1 MAYVYVQHA
10 QCVLLFLVLV
20 VNSDRFY
27 IVTHSYSSRPF
38 PCTLVIPGAYERR
51 EAALIVVHKLLVTLI
66 YVTIFLHMQSL
77 MELSLIFGFSAGPA
91 LGGGLQQVRE
101 ERSTWSSL
109 IPRPHYAPWGSG
121 NETIRFN

>member
-38 PCTLVIPGAYERR
+38 LCTLVIPGAYERR

-66 YVTIFLHMQSL
+66 YVTIFPAYAEFDGALTYIWVFSWTCTWGRSATGKRGEKY
-77 MELSLIFGFSAGPA
+77 ME
-91 LGGGLQQVRE
+91 
-101 ERSTWSSL
+101 
-109 IPRPHYAPWGSG
+109 
-121 NETIRFN
+121 